1 MRSYYLV
8 VLLAA
13 CGSVTAKSDAGHDGP
28 GGHGSDAPADV
39 AGDAAA
45 TPITA
50 IGAGS
55 VTQFSPPSLVNT
67 KIPYNYDYDDQ
78 SEWSNSTSSFTP
90 KHDGDYLICASI
102 SMGTANL
109 NTAIELEVFKNG
121 TVANEIGR
129 GHGIANGCVTIR
141 LAANDSV
148 DIEVFLGNQNASN
161 PVIPD
166 ANWDWLT
173 IERVT
178 EVTSAKTSATFASP
192 SGQFVPVPYD
202 TTSVNDGTL
211 YNTTTHQLRAT
222 AAGDFQ
228 LCASLSFSDPT
239 LEGELDLYLN
249 AVREKTLSNGVGLAS
264 GCRSVRLAAND
275 LVDVRFF
282 QNTANSTIPTD
293 PNANDWL
300 TIAKQPV
307 TTSVSAIGAFNTTS
321 HVFTQVPYTT
331 VAFDDASQF
340 SSTLHQFTAATAG
353 DYLVCAS
360 LLVPGSTVDGDEI
373 DIYKNA
379 TREKGLGYGHFGVS
393 GCRVMRLSA
402 GDYVQIWQYTLG
414 NKTYAN
420 DANWDWF
427 EVSKLR

>member
-1 MRSYYLV
+1 MRSLLMV

-13 CGSVTAKSDAGHDGP
+13 CGSVSTKTDAGHDGS
-28 GGHGSDAPADV
+28 GGHSDGPADV
-39 AGDAAA
+39 GGDAAG
-45 TPITA
+45 TPVTA
-50 IGAGS
+50 IGAGTI
-55 VTQFSPPSLVNT
+55 TQFSPGSLVNT
-67 KIPYNYDYDDQ
+67 KVLYNYDYDDL

-90 KHDGDYLICASI
+90 KHDGDYLICASV

-109 NTAIELEVFKNG
+109 NTAIELQIFKNG
-121 TVANEIGR
+121 VVANEIGR
-129 GHGIANGCVTIR
+129 GHGIANGCATIR
-141 LAANDSV
+141 LAANDSI

-178 EVTSAKTSATFASP
+178 EVTAAKTSTAFP
-192 SGQFVPVPYD
+192 STSGSFVPVRYD
-202 TTSVNDGTL
+202 TASVNDGTL
-211 YNTTTHQLRAT
+211 YNTSTYQLRAT
-222 AAGDFQ
+222 TAGDFGF
-228 LCASLSFSDPT
+228 CASVGLSDPT
-239 LEGELDLYLN
+239 LEGELDLFVN
-249 AVREKTLSNGVGLAS
+249 ATREKTLSNGVGLAS

-282 QNTANSTIPTD
+282 QNTGNTTIPTD
-293 PNANDWL
+293 GNANDWL
-300 TIAKQPV
+300 AITKQPI
-307 TTSVSAIGAFNTTS
+307 TTSVSAISPFNTTS
-321 HVFTQVPYTT
+321 HNWAQVLYST

-340 SSTLHQFTAATAG
+340 SPTLHQFTATTAG
-353 DYLVCAS
+353 DYEVCAS
-360 LLVPGSTVDGDEI
+360 LLVPTSTVDGDEI

-379 TREKGLGYGHFGVS
+379 AREKGLSYGHFGLS

-414 NKTYAN
+414 DKAYTN
-420 DANWDWF
+420 DPNWDWF